1 MPNIKSARPQ
11 ASQLETKIMTDINV
25 VTLMGRLVRDPQLYP
40 RENGIGL
47 ALFTI
52 ASNRDY
58 KDRDGKTQTETAYVP
73 CKAFGGWASALSG
86 RQKGDLLILS
96 GRLKSDSW
104 EKDGTVHWQLSLVCQ
119 MIHAVTHVPKAGSTT
134 NPKNDDD
141 GDGDGEAPF

>member
-1 MPNIKSARPQ
+1 
-11 ASQLETKIMTDINV
+11 MTDINV

-73 CKAFGGWASALSG
+73 CKAFGGWAAALSG
-86 RQKGDLLILS
+86 RQKGDLLVLS
-96 GRLKSDSW
+96 GRLKSEAW
-104 EKDGTVHWQLSLVCQ
+104 EKEGTVHWQLSLVCLTV
-119 MIHAVTHVPKAGSTT
+119 HAMVPAPRTDSAAT
-134 NPKNDDD
+134 PKPDNDDD
-141 GDGDGEAPF
+141 GDGKPPF